1 MPWSPCFHFL
11 EMHWLHYMRKIG
23 FDIRLQLEAAGFYP
37 QGGGHV
43 VASVQPTS
51 RPSPLCI
58 TNRGS
63 LKRIRG
69 ISAVANLNDSIAE
82 RQRAQALKRLKEVS
96 RAIEIPIIRLPSP
109 SKGSLLLLLVE
120 FENSQCC
127 FYGLGALGKPAERVA
142 DEPADE
148 FLGFLATDGVIDP
161 YLADQL
167 ILPLA
172 LATGVSEIRTSK
184 VTQHLTTNAEIV
196 KKFLPVGIEINGQ
209 IGQPAL
215 IRIQRTEPS
224 AS

>member
-1 MPWSPCFHFL
+1 
-11 EMHWLHYMRKIG
+11 MHWLYYMQRIG
-23 FDIRLQLEAAGFYP
+23 FDVHLQLDAAGFYP
-37 QGGGHV
+37 RGGGHV
-43 VASVQPTS
+43 MASVQPTS
-51 RPSPLCI
+51 RLSPLCL
-58 TNRGS
+58 TKRGS

-82 RQRAQALKRLKEVS
+82 RQRAQAIKRLSDIS

-109 SKGSLLLLLVE
+109 SKGTLLLLLAE

-142 DEPADE
+142 DEAVND

-167 ILPLA
+167 VLPLA
-172 LATGVSEIRTSK
+172 LALGVSEIRTSK

-196 KKFLPVGIEINGQ
+196 KLFLPVSIDVDGE
-209 IGQPAL
+209 IGQPAS
-215 IRIQRTEPS
+215 IRIQRTES
-224 AS
+224 LT